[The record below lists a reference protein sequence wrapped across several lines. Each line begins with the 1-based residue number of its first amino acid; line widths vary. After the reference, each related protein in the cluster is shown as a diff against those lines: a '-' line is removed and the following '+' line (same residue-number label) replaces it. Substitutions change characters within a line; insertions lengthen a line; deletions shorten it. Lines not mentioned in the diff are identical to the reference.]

1 MFHFYGK
8 KTASSFIAEKS
19 TAAFKWT
26 SEALVKKESYIM
38 FLINHLFLHSLVDFS
53 LSLEFSKSLVKR
65 YTVMISHSR
74 ERYPP
79 VSPDGSVSPCCEVK
93 FKMFC

>member
-1 MFHFYGK
+1 MGRK
-8 KTASSFIAEKS
+8 KLLLSLQKKS

-26 SEALVKKESYIM
+26 SEALVKKRKLLVL
-38 FLINHLFLHSLVDFS
+38 LINHLFLHSLVDFS

-79 VSPDGSVSPCCEVK
+79 VSPDRSVSPRCEVK